1 MMKPSESLRAAG
13 RPIAYYPKLAKPLG
27 GVNAAILFGHF
38 FYWNDKTQYESG
50 IYRTA
55 EEIEIETGLSV
66 QEQRTARAKLR
77 ERGVLIETEKRIE
90 HRIYYKLN
98 LDAFDDLMLQHSG
111 GVGNQQPRNA
121 ISTAPN
127 FKINIRGGGE
137 PTAPKCNINSPELQ
151 NQHSGGGESTAP
163 KCNIN
168 SPELQNQHSGSEES
182 TAVIR
187 TEDLTEDLAVYTP
200 LPPNAGNGKGGLN
213 ADAFVSADA
222 ETCGRETGEPTS
234 PKAESDSNGN
244 GGLSGKP
251 KNANVPRRRKTHGVP
266 LQEIADL
273 YNEVL
278 GGRLPSVQVL
288 NDTRKRAIANR
299 WCEML
304 GTAAPNGKVR
314 FGDKETGLAW
324 FAGFFRKVAMNPF
337 WMGENQTG
345 FAVGFD
351 WIFKAGNFVKI
362 LEWHPPKTN
371 QAARGRA

>member
-1 MMKPSESLRAAG
+1 MKPSESLRVAG

-38 FYWNDKTQYESG
+38 FYWNDKTQYELG

-111 GVGNQQPRNA
+111 
-121 ISTAPN
+121 S
-127 FKINIRGGGE
+127 E
-137 PTAPKCNINSPELQ
+137 
-151 NQHSGGGESTAP
+151 ESTAP

-200 LPPNAGNGKGGLN
+200 LPPNAENGKGGLN

-222 ETCGRETGEPTS
+222 ETCEWETDEPTS
-234 PKAESDSNGN
+234 LETKNDSNGN
-244 GGLSGKP
+244 GSLSGKP
-251 KNANVPRRRKTHGVP
+251 KNANVPRRRKSDGVP

-288 NDTRKRAIANR
+288 NDTRKRAIVNR

-345 FAVGFD
+345 FAVNFD

-371 QAARGRA
+371 

>member
-1 MMKPSESLRAAG
+1 M
-13 RPIAYYPKLAKPLG
+13 
-27 GVNAAILFGHF
+27 
-38 FYWNDKTQYESG
+38 
-50 IYRTA
+50 
-55 EEIEIETGLSV
+55 
-66 QEQRTARAKLR
+66 
-77 ERGVLIETEKRIE
+77 IETEKRIE

-111 GVGNQQPRNA
+111 
-121 ISTAPN
+121 S
-127 FKINIRGGGE
+127 E
-137 PTAPKCNINSPELQ
+137 
-151 NQHSGGGESTAP
+151 ESTAP

-200 LPPNAGNGKGGLN
+200 LPPNAENGKDGLD

-222 ETCGRETGEPTS
+222 ETCEWETGEPTS
-234 PKAESDSNGN
+234 LKTKNDSNGN
-244 GGLSGKP
+244 GSLSGKP
-251 KNANVPRRRKTHGVP
+251 KNADVPRRRKTHGVP

-288 NDTRKRAIANR
+288 NDTRKRAIVNR

-345 FAVGFD
+345 FAVNFD

-371 QAARGRA
+371 